1 MENKTPIIRMDG
13 LGKAFTGSQGTVRAL
28 EDISLEIM
36 PGEIFGIIGLS
47 GAGKSTLVRCMNYLE
62 VPTEG
67 EVYYDGKSLSEMQD
81 AELRKV
87 RQSMGM
93 IFQQFNLLAQRNI
106 LKNVCFPME
115 ISGVPAAQAKKR
127 ALELLALDSRESFLK
142 NKQYYQRRLEEE
154 PSPALRE
161 LLRQDMEHLDAR
173 QSSTA
178 ASREFV
184 LVCRLDSKA
193 AEDREL
199 PRRLEKQ
206 IQDHGFHVCLAG
218 EQDVKRILAVYY
230 QQDVV
235 TEHFEQVDGERWV
248 TEHG

>member
-1 MENKTPIIRMDG
+1 MGAGTVTRKEKLLLHQRQTTRQLMGITRLTEHGAVCSRDELLFYLLRPDNLSILSPEGIRG
-13 LGKAFTGSQGTVRAL
+13 RVRAL
-28 EDISLEIM
+28 T
-36 PGEIFGIIGLS
+36 GL
-47 GAGKSTLVRCMNYLE
+47 L
-62 VPTEG
+62 
-67 EVYYDGKSLSEMQD
+67 Q
-81 AELRKV
+81 
-87 RQSMGM
+87 GM
-93 IFQQFNLLAQRNI
+93 A
-106 LKNVCFPME
+106 
-115 ISGVPAAQAKKR
+115 S
-127 ALELLALDSRESFLK
+127 LELLALDSRESFLK

-178 ASREFV
+178 ASREFA

-248 TEHG
+248 TDHG

>member
-1 MENKTPIIRMDG
+1 MNRKEQQLLRQRQTTRQLMGVTRLTEHGAVCGRDELLFYLLRPDNLSILSPEG
-13 LGKAFTGSQGTVRAL
+13 QGMA
-28 EDISLEIM
+28 S
-36 PGEIFGIIGLS
+36 
-47 GAGKSTLVRCMNYLE
+47 
-62 VPTEG
+62 
-67 EVYYDGKSLSEMQD
+67 
-81 AELRKV
+81 
-87 RQSMGM
+87 
-93 IFQQFNLLAQRNI
+93 
-106 LKNVCFPME
+106 
-115 ISGVPAAQAKKR
+115 
-127 ALELLALDSRESFLK
+127 LELLALDSRESFLK

-206 IQDHGFHVCLAG
+206 IQDHGFHVRLAG

-230 QQDVV
+230 QQDMV
-235 TEHFEQVDGERWV
+235 TEHFDSIDGERWV

>member
-1 MENKTPIIRMDG
+1 MNRKEQQLLRQRQTTRQLMGVTRLTEHGAVCGRDELLFYLLRPDNLSILTG
-13 LGKAFTGSQGTVRAL
+13 LLQGMA
-28 EDISLEIM
+28 S
-36 PGEIFGIIGLS
+36 
-47 GAGKSTLVRCMNYLE
+47 
-62 VPTEG
+62 
-67 EVYYDGKSLSEMQD
+67 
-81 AELRKV
+81 
-87 RQSMGM
+87 
-93 IFQQFNLLAQRNI
+93 
-106 LKNVCFPME
+106 
-115 ISGVPAAQAKKR
+115 
-127 ALELLALDSRESFLK
+127 LELLALDSRESFLK

-206 IQDHGFHVCLAG
+206 IQDHGFHVRLAG

-230 QQDVV
+230 QQDMV
-235 TEHFEQVDGERWV
+235 TEHFDSIDGERWV

>member
-1 MENKTPIIRMDG
+1 MNRKEQQFLRQRQTTRQLMGVTRLTEHGAVCGRDELLFYLLRPDNLSILSPKGIRG
-13 LGKAFTGSQGTVRAL
+13 RVRAL
-28 EDISLEIM
+28 T
-36 PGEIFGIIGLS
+36 GL
-47 GAGKSTLVRCMNYLE
+47 L
-62 VPTEG
+62 
-67 EVYYDGKSLSEMQD
+67 Q
-81 AELRKV
+81 
-87 RQSMGM
+87 GM
-93 IFQQFNLLAQRNI
+93 A
-106 LKNVCFPME
+106 
-115 ISGVPAAQAKKR
+115 S
-127 ALELLALDSRESFLK
+127 LELLALDSRESFLK

-173 QSSTA
+173 Q
-178 ASREFV
+178 
-184 LVCRLDSKA
+184 LDSKA

-248 TEHG
+248 TDHG